1 MAKQNILTAAF
12 VRNTKIPK
20 LHSDGNGLFLQVLK
34 TGGKSW
40 LFRFRWQGKRPEI
53 GLGGFTDVT
62 LAQAREKAAGCRQL
76 IRKGIDP
83 RIDRKTGNR
92 PETAKQW
99 TFDECA
105 EAYIAKHRAEWTNA
119 KHAAQWTATLK
130 TYVSPVI
137 GSKPVKDLTIDDME
151 NVLDPIWTTKT
162 ETATR
167 VRARMESVIGWAIT
181 KGHRQYAN
189 PAAWKNNLSNILA
202 KPSKVRK
209 VRHHPALAY
218 KEIPAFMVEIR
229 KRKSL
234 TSRALELTILTAART
249 QEIMGA
255 QWNEFDLDAG
265 IWVVPAARMKM
276 EKEHRVPLVPAV
288 VELLRSLPII
298 DNSAFLFPGLRG
310 NDHMSNM
317 AMLMFLKRDLA
328 RPGLTVH
335 GFRSTFRDWA
345 AEQTA
350 FENVV
355 CEGALAHVVSN
366 QAEAAYRRGDMLE
379 RRREL
384 MQAWGDYCTDI
395 QSADVELV
403 R

>member
-1 MAKQNILTAAF
+1 MAKQNVLSAAF
-12 VRNTKIPK
+12 VRNTKDVK
-20 LHSDGNGLFLQVLK
+20 LHSDGAGLFLQV
-34 TGGKSW
+34 TQGGAKSW

-53 GLGGFTDVT
+53 GLGGLAGTS
-62 LAQAREKAAGCRQL
+62 LAQARTKAAAYREL
-76 IRKGIDP
+76 IDKGIDP
-83 RIDRKTGNR
+83 RINRKTGNR
-92 PETAKQW
+92 PQAAKRW

-105 EAYIAKHRAEWTNA
+105 DAYIAKHNAEWTNA
-119 KHAAQWTATLK
+119 KHAAQWTTTLK
-130 TYVSPVI
+130 TYASPII
-137 GSKPVKDLTIDDME
+137 GSKPVKDLDIDDME

-167 VRARMESVIGWAIT
+167 VRARMEAVIGWAIT

-189 PAAWKNNLSNILA
+189 PAIWKNNLSNLLP

-209 VRHHPALAY
+209 VRHHPALDYNEA
-218 KEIPAFMVEIR
+218 PAFMVEIR

-234 TSRALELTILTAART
+234 TARALELTILTAART

-265 IWVVPAARMKM
+265 VWVVPAARMKM

-288 VELLRSLPII
+288 VELLQSLPRI

-310 NDHMSNM
+310 NNHMSNM

-345 AEQTA
+345 AEQTD

-384 MQAWGDYCTDI
+384 MQAWGDYCG
-395 QSADVELV
+395 
-403 R
+403 